1 MTSASQRINLYHLH
15 VASEAGA
22 SGRAPRRRL
31 TGMAA
36 AVVALVLGLTGLVV
50 CVTGAALQV
59 LPRRFTAA
67 QQQSIMNWEVA
78 ARWRDLSAGSI
89 FHASVGYQPPPSL
102 LDDGTGTSLS
112 LTARRIGIAPQV
124 SCGAGLDVSAA
135 AVLVRH
141 GCQALLRATYTDTT
155 DSYVVTVG
163 VAVLRGAAQAHAAQ
177 AQLPGAGGSARRE
190 PGVRTVSFAGT
201 AAARFT
207 DARRQLSASFSAGPY
222 VLLYTVGYAGERPVL
237 PVTGDQYV
245 TSEMT
250 SLASGVARS
259 VATVLATPPK
269 APHCP
274 GAPGC

>member
-1 MTSASQRINLYHLH
+1 
-15 VASEAGA
+15 
-22 SGRAPRRRL
+22 
-31 TGMAA
+31 MAA

-59 LPRRFTAA
+59 LPRRFSAA

-78 ARWRDLSAGSI
+78 ARWRSLPAGSI
-89 FHASVGYQPPPSL
+89 FHASVGYQPSSQL
-102 LDDGTGTSLS
+102 ADGDTPLS
-112 LTARRIGIAPQV
+112 LTARRLGIAPQ
-124 SCGAGLDVSAA
+124 SACGAGLDASIAA
-135 AVLVRH
+135 ILARH

-177 AQLPGAGGSARRE
+177 AQLPGAVSGAGGSARRQA
-190 PGVRTVSFAGT
+190 GVRTVPFAGT

-207 DARRQLSASFSAGPY
+207 DARRQLSASFSAGSY
-222 VLLYTVGYAGERPVL
+222 VLLYTVGYSGERPVL
-237 PVTGDQYV
+237 PVIGDQYV